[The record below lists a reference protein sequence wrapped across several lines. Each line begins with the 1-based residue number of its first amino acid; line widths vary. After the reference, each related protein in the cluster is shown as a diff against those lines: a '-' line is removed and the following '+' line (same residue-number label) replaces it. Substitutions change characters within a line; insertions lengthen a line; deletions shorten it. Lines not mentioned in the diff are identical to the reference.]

1 MKPIEFKQQNIVYA
15 KDQKE
20 YLPLPTFKDPAGVVT
35 SCWKMS
41 LKERLTVL
49 FKGKVYCS
57 LWSFNQP
64 LQPQELKVRFQDE
77 S

>member
-1 MKPIEFKQQNIVYA
+1 MKPIEFKQQNIIYA

-20 YLPLPTFKDPAGVVT
+20 YLPLPAFKDPAGVVT

-49 FKGKVYCS
+49 FKGKVYLS

-64 LQPQELKVRFQDE
+64 LQPSMIRVRFEDE
-77 S
+77 